1 MRKGT
6 IKKMVAMLCVSAM
19 CLTTVMPVK
28 AAEIAGYDEADLWV
42 QEDGSITTDF
52 EGKNIVGYVEDD
64 PEMNPVMDTS
74 GRGAIANY
82 GGSSTGAGYGA
93 TVESGY
99 DAALAAEIHD
109 ILEQARVGWGQ
120 APTTTSES
128 GAAEAAKRATE
139 IVSNFSHDG
148 ATADGECIG
157 MHYGTKANATDIAN
171 DFLNSVG
178 HLANILME
186 TPHMDVACYVVD
198 GVVYTVIIN
207 S

>member
-6 IKKMVAMLCVSAM
+6 IKKMVAMLGVSAM

-52 EGKNIVGYVEDD
+52 EGKNIVGYVEDEEDYD
-64 PEMNPVMDTS
+64 PAMDTS
-74 GRGAIANY
+74 TRGAVDILGA
-82 GGSSTGAGYGA
+82 SGAGYGV
-93 TVESGY
+93 TVESGH
-99 DAALAAEIHD
+99 DATLAAEVRA
-109 ILEQARVGWGQ
+109 ILEQKRLDCGS

-128 GAAEAAKRATE
+128 GAAEAARRAEE
-139 IVSNFSHDG
+139 IVTNFSHDG
-148 ATADGECIG
+148 RNEENLECIG
-157 MHYGTKANATDIAN
+157 MAWGTQANATDIAN
-171 DFLNSVG
+171 SFINSVG
-178 HLANILME
+178 HFGTILAE
-186 TPHMDVACYVVD
+186 TDYMDVDCYVVN